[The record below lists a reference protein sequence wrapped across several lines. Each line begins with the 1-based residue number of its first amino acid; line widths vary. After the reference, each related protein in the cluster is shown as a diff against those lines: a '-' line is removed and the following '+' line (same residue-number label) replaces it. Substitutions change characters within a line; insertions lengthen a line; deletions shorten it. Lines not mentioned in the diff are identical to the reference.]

1 MEKMPDWKNG
11 CKSERTSWGITAS
24 PYEIGKLLRLA
35 LGSIVFIRIP
45 VWPYTIANLLI
56 GAAFLWLRFDRYGK
70 DARLEERV

>member
-1 MEKMPDWKNG
+1 MRMHQGLTETLLCN
-11 CKSERTSWGITAS
+11 TLIL
-24 PYEIGKLLRLA
+24 YEIGKLLRLA

-70 DARLEERV
+70 DSRLEERV

>member
-1 MEKMPDWKNG
+1 ML
-11 CKSERTSWGITAS
+11 
-24 PYEIGKLLRLA
+24 YEVGKLLRLA